1 MKKSLSVLA
10 IVFSPFIL
18 AAQEVQN
25 NHIDREVFRTCS
37 IILVIALFMLFFL
50 AIIRKFIDFRIKSK
64 IVDKGIPESMAS
76 SLLQTN
82 PNEDRNSYVKWGT
95 VIAGLGVGLT
105 IVNYTLPLGFHSL
118 AIMAFCVSISLI
130 AYYLLI
136 RYLDEK
142 SR

>member
-1 MKKSLSVLA
+1 MKKTLSILT

-18 AAQEVQN
+18 SAQEAET

-37 IILVIALFMLFFL
+37 IIFLIALFMLFFIV
-50 AIIRKFIDFRIKSK
+50 IIRKIIDYRIKSK
-64 IVDKGIPESMAS
+64 IIDKGIPESLVS
-76 SLLQTN
+76 SILQHN
-82 PNEDRNSYVKWGT
+82 PNEDRNGVVKWGT
-95 VIAGLGVGLT
+95 VIAGIGVGLT

-118 AIMAFCVSISLI
+118 AIMAFCISVSLI

-142 SR
+142 TQ